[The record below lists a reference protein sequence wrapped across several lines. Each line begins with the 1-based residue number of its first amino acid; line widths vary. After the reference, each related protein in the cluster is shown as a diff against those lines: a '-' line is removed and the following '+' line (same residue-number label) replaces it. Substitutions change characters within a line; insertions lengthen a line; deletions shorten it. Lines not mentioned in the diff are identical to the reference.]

1 RRGSRRCRFRHA
13 CSRQGAHLRAP
24 PARPWHVPGGATEVE
39 LPGVPRPTGRAA
51 PRTGR
56 TTDDPALVPR
66 AYRHMVGAEA
76 VERAFRR
83 FSRFCRER
91 GIPIVFAGT
100 GGLLDDRVRP
110 VAREL
115 GFIVVDGV
123 DERVDRY
130 LQVTGLGTESL
141 QVSTT
146 DPHPNP

>member
-1 RRGSRRCRFRHA
+1 
-13 CSRQGAHLRAP
+13 
-24 PARPWHVPGGATEVE
+24 
-39 LPGVPRPTGRAA
+39 
-51 PRTGR
+51 
-56 TTDDPALVPR
+56 
-66 AYRHMVGAEA
+66 MVGAEA

-100 GGLLDDRVRP
+100 GGLLDERVRP

-146 DPHPNP
+146 DPHPNRQLHALIGASLYEEAVLPLALQRIDRGRAAVASYGAAD

>member
-1 RRGSRRCRFRHA
+1 
-13 CSRQGAHLRAP
+13 
-24 PARPWHVPGGATEVE
+24 
-39 LPGVPRPTGRAA
+39 
-51 PRTGR
+51 
-56 TTDDPALVPR
+56 
-66 AYRHMVGAEA
+66 MVGAEA

-146 DPHPNP
+146 DPHPNPQLHALIGASLYEEAVLPLALQRIDRGG